1 MGESDFYLRFTSIQI
16 LASLSSAQPHQL
28 QAAVLNSSG
37 GSNRILDLLQD
48 SREIVRNEG
57 LLLCEALVRG
67 CADLQK
73 IFTFQ
78 GAFEVVIQIIVEE
91 SGPWK
96 GPLIVQ
102 DAFNLIA
109 SLLKLNTSNQ
119 IYFRDSICFKQLA
132 GLLALPDEQDN
143 EQQDSPPGLWNR
155 TRISN
160 FIAGLNVLDGLL
172 CKENVNLETSQV
184 INGFELLYT

>member
-16 LASLSSAQPHQL
+16 LLSLSAAQTHQL
-28 QAAVLNSSG
+28 QSAVLNSSG
-37 GSNRILDLLQD
+37 GSNKILDLLQD

-57 LLLCEALVRG
+57 LLLCEALIRG
-67 CADLQK
+67 SADLQK
-73 IFTFQ
+73 MFTFQ
-78 GAFEVVIQIIVEE
+78 GAFELVIQIIVEE

-96 GPLIVQ
+96 GAAIIQ
-102 DAFNLIA
+102 DAFNLIGG
-109 SLLKLNTSNQ
+109 LLQLNTSNQ

-132 GLLALPDEQDN
+132 GLLALPIDES
-143 EQQDSPPGLWNR
+143 EEADSSDSLWNR

-160 FIAGLNVLDGLL
+160 YLAGLSVLDGLL

-184 INGFELLYT
+184 NKYCNVIC